1 MTPVGGIGMNTAIH
15 DGHELGWRL
24 GWAVRGL
31 AGDALLDSFAAE
43 REPVGRALAARSLRD
58 DQPDPSD
65 GLPGDLGRTYRSGV
79 ITDDGEPPAEGHVRT
94 ARPGERA
101 PHVWVERHGRRLSVL
116 DLFEDRLTL
125 LTARDGGWQRAQPP
139 VRRGGAPVEVV
150 VAGRDLNDPAGA
162 LTRGYRLGAD
172 SAVLVRPDGVVAWR
186 HDGPCTD
193 HAATLS
199 AAVATALG
207 LTAPVA
213 VAV

>member
-1 MTPVGGIGMNTAIH
+1 MAAEVAARYRAGPGFLVGDAAHRMTPIGGIGMNTAIH

-31 AGDALLDSFAAE
+31 AGEALLDSFAAE

-79 ITDDGEPPAEGHVRT
+79 ITDDGEPPAEGHLRT

-101 PHVWVERHGRRLSVL
+101 PHAWVERHGGRLSVL

-125 LTARDGGWQRAQPP
+125 LTGRGRRLAPRPAARPARRRA
-139 VRRGGAPVEVV
+139 
-150 VAGRDLNDPAGA
+150 AGRG
-162 LTRGYRLGAD
+162 RR
-172 SAVLVRPDGVVAWR
+172 RP
-186 HDGPCTD
+186 
-193 HAATLS
+193 
-199 AAVATALG
+199 
-207 LTAPVA
+207 
-213 VAV
+213 